1 MRANYTPK
9 RIRLMRAERKL
20 QKSKV
25 AGVPDVVYQQ
35 RIGELVGAGHLRI
48 PHEHSIN
55 ISVTDDT
62 TIGAKLYTTD
72 IKIKQ
77 YVFDANLGERPHVT
91 GYLASGHPDD
101 PTFRIKGWFNE
112 DGQLRIE
119 LVK

>member
-1 MRANYTPK
+1 MGMNYTPK
-9 RIRLMRAERKL
+9 RIRLLRAERKL
-20 QKSKV
+20 KKAKV
-25 AGVPDVVYQQ
+25 AGVSDLVYQQ

-48 PHEHSIN
+48 PHPHTIKKEILDAGTTEKVHVTNIQIN
-55 ISVTDDT
+55 VLVPD
-62 TIGAKLYTTD
+62 
-72 IKIKQ
+72 
-77 YVFDANLGERPHVT
+77 NLGESPHLT

>member
-1 MRANYTPK
+1 MATNYSSK
-9 RIRLMRAERKL
+9 RIRILRAERKL
-20 QKSKV
+20 KKAKV
-25 AGVPDVVYQQ
+25 AGVSDLVYQQ

-48 PHEHSIN
+48 PHQHSIN

-62 TIGAKLYTTD
+62 TIGAKLYSTD

-77 YVFDANLGERPHVT
+77 YVYDANLGERAHVT

>member
-1 MRANYTPK
+1 MATNYSSK
-9 RIRLMRAERKL
+9 RIRILRAERKL
-20 QKSKV
+20 KKAKV
-25 AGVPDVVYQQ
+25 AGVSDLVYQQ

-48 PHEHSIN
+48 PHGHTIKK
-55 ISVTDDT
+55 SVTD
-62 TIGAKLYTTD
+62 GATGVKIHTTD
-72 IKIKQ
+72 IQIN
-77 YVFDANLGERPHVT
+77 VMVHDNLGESPHLT